1 MTKEDRAKCDR
12 IFKAFE
18 AAFEELSEAKLAEI
32 VSAMESIP
40 EPSIGC
46 SSYTPRWLYYTPRW
60 LYDIADISLAN
71 VKYRK

>member
-18 AAFEELSEAKLAEI
+18 AAFEELSEAKLKEI

-40 EPSIGC
+40 GPTIGG
-46 SSYTPRWLYYTPRW
+46 SSYTPRWLY
-60 LYDIADISLAN
+60 DVADTKLAC